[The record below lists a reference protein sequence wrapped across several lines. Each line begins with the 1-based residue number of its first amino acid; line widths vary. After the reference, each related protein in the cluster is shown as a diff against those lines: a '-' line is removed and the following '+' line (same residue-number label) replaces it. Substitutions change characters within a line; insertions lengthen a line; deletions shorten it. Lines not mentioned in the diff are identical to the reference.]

1 MGARAFK
8 NIIMNNE
15 VLNKILRKKILW
27 AEIKAKEQ
35 EYKRLCN
42 QIEEIEIAKRD
53 LSFDVQRRLRESQI
67 IAEWLEEKECEA
79 LNNAGL

>member
-1 MGARAFK
+1 MDTQFMTK
-8 NIIMNNE
+8 
-15 VLNKILRKKILW
+15 LLRNKKIW

-42 QIEEIEIAKRD
+42 QIEEIEVAKRD

-67 IAEWLEEKECEA
+67 ISEWIAEKEYEA
-79 LNNAGL
+79 LCKQGI